1 MAKKFLLVMA
11 ATHAPVRD
19 LVVLLVHLIHV
30 DARTMA
36 RLTHLG
42 NQCLTAMAAISA
54 HASLTG
60 KCNVQAMSAGA
71 HIMAKHCGMVRLC
84 PAQPTVA
91 IPVHVEVLD
100 RFVGFLKIH
109 LLILHATT
117 SIANFIIGKT

>member
-1 MAKKFLLVMA
+1 
-11 ATHAPVRD
+11 
-19 LVVLLVHLIHV
+19 
-30 DARTMA
+30 MA

-71 HIMAKHCGMVRLC
+71 HIMAKHCGMVRSC

-100 RFVGFLKIH
+100 RLIAPTTPVGANTWAECS
-109 LLILHATT
+109 ILAKLSTKMNATPAHANRMDRFHAQAIPIHAT
-117 SIANFIIGKT
+117 ANMAQ